1 MTDEKMSTQNR
12 LRELLLKA
20 MREPL
25 SPSDALA
32 FAITI
37 NLLDLVLRE
46 IGEERVNALW
56 REAVLGFKQDAER
69 HAMAQLFMHAVRDE
83 SKHAH

>member
-20 MREPL
+20 MHEPM
-25 SPSDALA
+25 PHNDAIA
-32 FAITI
+32 FAVTI
-37 NLLDLVLRE
+37 NLLDLVVRE

-56 REAVLGFKQDAER
+56 RQAVLELKKDAER
-69 HAMAQLFMHAVRDE
+69 HAIAQLFMRTQHDE